1 MNDIIDIQ
9 VLHKKTGVGNQND
22 TFGNGNIRCA
32 KQYLHKIFTNDMII
46 SDSAA
51 IAFMHTAMCN
61 VGRATTYKR

>member
-1 MNDIIDIQ
+1 MISSTYKCCTKKL
-9 VLHKKTGVGNQND
+9 VLATKMIHLAMEIYVVLNN
-22 TFGNGNIRCA
+22 
-32 KQYLHKIFTNDMII
+32 IFTNDMII